1 MYHVSTLTILAIIF
15 TMFVSIGGPVFLCFL
30 VVKKFHAR
38 LYPAV
43 IGAAT
48 FAFFVLVLESLMH
61 KAVLG
66 ATGDV
71 ITGNIWLYG
80 LYGGLAAGLFE
91 ETGRYL
97 AMRFYM
103 KKSMTKENSLMYG
116 VGHGG
121 IESVMLVGMS
131 YISNLMVAL
140 MINGNGLG
148 SLLAGLDDATA
159 AATTEQLSAL
169 WTLPSYQFFF
179 AGIER
184 ISAMMLQIALSYLVY
199 RAVKEK
205 QMKFYG
211 IAIGIHFAVDAVTVI
226 LSGYLG
232 SSFVGLLIL
241 EGVLLAAVILICV
254 KVSRLYRAEPV
265 SVQENMRM
273 ATKGQ
278 QNPAAEHRK
287 DEKTIVF
294 TKKAGGIAQAANA
307 VKRMSEEAE
316 TVEDT
321 ETAQETETAK
331 ETETTVENETKDGE

>member
-30 VVKKFHAR
+30 VVKKFHAK

-43 IGAAT
+43 IGAAA
-48 FAFFVLVLESLMH
+48 FAFFVLVLESVMH
-61 KAVLG
+61 RAVLG
-66 ATGDV
+66 MTGDV

-97 AMRFYM
+97 AMRLYM
-103 KKSMTKENSLMYG
+103 KKSLTKENSLMYG

-121 IESVMLVGMS
+121 IEAVMLVGIS

-140 MINGNGLG
+140 MINGNDFE
-148 SLLAGLDDATA
+148 SLFAGLDDATTA
-159 AATTEQLSAL
+159 VTIDRLSAL

-179 AGIER
+179 AGVER

-211 IAIGIHFAVDAVTVI
+211 IAVGIHFAVDAFTVI

-232 SSFVGLLIL
+232 SSFVGLLVL
-241 EGVLLAAVILICV
+241 EGVLLAAVILICM
-254 KVSRLYRAEPV
+254 KVSKLYRAEPET
-265 SVQENMRM
+265 VQADRR
-273 ATKGQ
+273 ATA
-278 QNPAAEHRK
+278 PVMTER
-287 DEKTIVF
+287 EKQTAPV
-294 TKKAGGIAQAANA
+294 KKNTGIAQAANA
-307 VKRMSEEAE
+307 VKRMSEETETTEETAE
-316 TVEDT
+316 ETAGDT
-321 ETAQETETAK
+321 ET
-331 ETETTVENETKDGE
+331 TTENETEEGE

>member
-30 VVKKFHAR
+30 VVKKFHAK

-48 FAFFVLVLESLMH
+48 FALFVLVLESLMH

-103 KKSMTKENSLMYG
+103 KKSLTKENSLMYG

-121 IESVMLVGMS
+121 IEAVMIVGMS

-140 MINGNGLG
+140 MINRNGLD
-148 SLLAGLDDATA
+148 SLFTGLDDATTA
-159 AATTEQLSAL
+159 AAIEQLSAL

-179 AGIER
+179 AGVER

-205 QMKFYG
+205 RMKFYG
-211 IAIGIHFAVDAVTVI
+211 IAVGIHFTVDAVTVI

-232 SSFVGLLIL
+232 SSFAGLLVL
-241 EGVLLAAVILICV
+241 EGVLLAAVILICM
-254 KVSRLYRAEPV
+254 KVSKLYRAEAETVQADRKAVGVPV
-265 SVQENMRM
+265 
-273 ATKGQ
+273 
-278 QNPAAEHRK
+278 AAER
-287 DEKTIVF
+287 EKQAAPVKENT
-294 TKKAGGIAQAANA
+294 GIAQAANA
-307 VKRMSEEAE
+307 VKRMSEE
-316 TVEDT
+316 
-321 ETAQETETAK
+321 
-331 ETETTVENETKDGE
+331 TKDGE

>member
-30 VVKKFHAR
+30 VVKKFHAK

-43 IGAAT
+43 IGAAA
-48 FAFFVLVLESLMH
+48 FAFFVLVLESVMH
-61 KAVLG
+61 RAVLG
-66 ATGDV
+66 VTGDV

-97 AMRFYM
+97 AMRLYM
-103 KKSMTKENSLMYG
+103 KKSLTKENSLMYG

-121 IESVMLVGMS
+121 MEAVMVVGIS

-140 MINGNGLG
+140 MINRNDFE
-148 SLLAGLDDATA
+148 SLFAGLDDATTA
-159 AATTEQLSAL
+159 VTIDRLSAL

-179 AGIER
+179 AGVER

-211 IAIGIHFAVDAVTVI
+211 IAVGIHFAVDAATVI

-232 SSFVGLLIL
+232 SSFVGLLVL
-241 EGVLLAAVILICV
+241 EGVLLAAVVLICM
-254 KVSRLYRAEPV
+254 KVSKLYRAEPET
-265 SVQENMRM
+265 VQADRRAIAPVMTERE
-273 ATKGQ
+273 KQ
-278 QNPAAEHRK
+278 AAP
-287 DEKTIVF
+287 V
-294 TKKAGGIAQAANA
+294 KKNTGIAQAANA
-307 VKRMSEEAE
+307 VKRMSEE
-316 TVEDT
+316 T
-321 ETAQETETAK
+321 ETTEETAEETETAGDA
-331 ETETTVENETKDGE
+331 EATMENETKDGE

>member
-1 MYHVSTLTILAIIF
+1 MYHVSILTILAIIF

-30 VVKKFHAR
+30 VVKKFHAK

-43 IGAAT
+43 IGAAA

-103 KKSMTKENSLMYG
+103 KKSLTKENALMYG

-121 IESVMLVGMS
+121 IEAVMIVGMS

-140 MINGNGLG
+140 MINQNGLD
-148 SLLAGLDDATA
+148 SLLAGLDDATT
-159 AATTEQLSAL
+159 AATIEQLSAL

-179 AGIER
+179 AGVER

-199 RAVKEK
+199 RTVKEK
-205 QMKFYG
+205 QMRFYG
-211 IAIGIHFAVDAVTVI
+211 IAVGIHFAVDAVTVI

-232 SSFVGLLIL
+232 SSFVGLLVL
-241 EGVLLAAVILICV
+241 EGVLLAAVILICI
-254 KVSRLYRAEPV
+254 KVSKLYRAEP
-265 SVQENMRM
+265 E
-273 ATKGQ
+273 
-278 QNPAAEHRK
+278 P
-287 DEKTIVF
+287 F
-294 TKKAGGIAQAANA
+294 
-307 VKRMSEEAE
+307 
-316 TVEDT
+316 
-321 ETAQETETAK
+321 
-331 ETETTVENETKDGE
+331 